1 MGKRRKARELALMIL
16 YELEFR
22 PGEVKTILEG
32 FWQDHPVPEDVRVF
46 TESLVRGTVESGH
59 ELDRL
64 IAANA
69 AHWSLAR
76 IALVERNI
84 LRLAAYELTFR
95 DDIPERVAINEAIEL
110 AKSFGGDS
118 SGRFING
125 VLGTIYKE
133 MGEPGKDDA
142 PPRKKKEEGEGGA
155 TEAAAPV
162 SVMETTEEV
171 QKED

>member
-16 YELEFR
+16 YELEFQS
-22 PGEVKTILEG
+22 GEAKAILDA
-32 FWQDHPVPEDVRVF
+32 FWQDHLVPPDVRAF
-46 TESLVRGTVESGH
+46 TESLVRGTVESVP

-84 LRLAAYELTFR
+84 LRLAVYELVYR

-110 AKSFGGDS
+110 AKLYGSQE
-118 SGRFING
+118 SGAFVNG
-125 VLGTIYKE
+125 ILDQIRLALR
-133 MGEPGKDDA
+133 PPQQA
-142 PPRKKKEEGEGGA
+142 PA
-155 TEAAAPV
+155 
-162 SVMETTEEV
+162 
-171 QKED
+171 